1 MNSQND
7 EIEIDLREIFMLIL
21 NHLLMVISV
30 TVIGALL
37 AGLISVYALTPMY
50 TSTAKMYI
58 LANSDTIVSLTDLQ
72 MGSSL
77 ANDYEEL
84 IKSRPV
90 VEQVAKNLNLDVT
103 YGELLDCLSITN
115 KDNTRIIQIQ
125 ITYPDPVAAKEIAN
139 EFVNVSRKQMSQI
152 MKVDE
157 PTIVEDAIEAK
168 TQSSPNNIKNILIGA
183 VVGLLLSVG
192 FIVIHN
198 ILDDTMRTA
207 DDVEKFLKL
216 NTLASVPEEGGTDN
230 SEKKQKRKLWG
241 VRKGESK

>member
-77 ANDYEEL
+77 ANDY
-84 IKSRPV
+84 S
-90 VEQVAKNLNLDVT
+90 DS
-103 YGELLDCLSITN
+103 DS
-115 KDNTRIIQIQ
+115 
-125 ITYPDPVAAKEIAN
+125 
-139 EFVNVSRKQMSQI
+139 VS
-152 MKVDE
+152 
-157 PTIVEDAIEAK
+157 
-168 TQSSPNNIKNILIGA
+168 
-183 VVGLLLSVG
+183 
-192 FIVIHN
+192 
-198 ILDDTMRTA
+198 
-207 DDVEKFLKL
+207 
-216 NTLASVPEEGGTDN
+216 
-230 SEKKQKRKLWG
+230 
-241 VRKGESK
+241 

>member
-7 EIEIDLREIFMLIL
+7 EIEIDLREIFILIM
-21 NHLLMVISV
+21 NHLMMVISV
-30 TVIGALL
+30 TVIGAVL

-90 VEQVAKNLNLDVT
+90 VEQVAENLDLDVT
-103 YGELLDCLSITN
+103 YGELLGHLSITN

-139 EFVNVSRKQMSQI
+139 EFVAVSQKRMSQI
-152 MKVDE
+152 MKVSLQSWKKRLRQKGRAAR
-157 PTIVEDAIEAK
+157 IMSK
-168 TQSSPNNIKNILIGA
+168 TY
-183 VVGLLLSVG
+183 
-192 FIVIHN
+192 
-198 ILDDTMRTA
+198 
-207 DDVEKFLKL
+207 
-216 NTLASVPEEGGTDN
+216 
-230 SEKKQKRKLWG
+230 
-241 VRKGESK
+241 